1 MYTKQLHFRA
11 IIEILWIQK
20 KEIRIQDF
28 TDSKKFVCIYGTFG
42 EDFIHIGAVA
52 REFIGKPYYW
62 FALLRQGILYKL
74 ANVHL
79 K

>member
-42 EDFIHIGAVA
+42 KDFIHIGAMT
-52 REFIGKPYYW
+52 REFIGKPDYG
-62 FALLRQGILYKL
+62 FTLLCQSIFYEL
-74 ANVHL
+74 ANVHF